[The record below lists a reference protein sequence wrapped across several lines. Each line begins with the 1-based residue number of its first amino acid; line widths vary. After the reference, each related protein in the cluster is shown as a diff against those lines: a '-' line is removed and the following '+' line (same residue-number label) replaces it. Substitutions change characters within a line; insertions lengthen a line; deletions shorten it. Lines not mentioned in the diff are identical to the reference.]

1 MALGFDRFHITV
13 NGAPITSPLADD
25 VIRMVVDTNLHMP
38 GMFEIHIAE
47 NSAPLGMYKW
57 IDSPMFAIG
66 GKVKIAASP
75 QPANNLPPAPAMPQP
90 LISGEITAVEAHFN
104 EGGSAVLVVRGYDP
118 SHRLHRG
125 RKTQTYLMMT
135 DSAIIQQISAA
146 AGLVAQVT
154 PTTVVHEYV
163 LRNNLTDMEFIR
175 QRASRLGYD
184 VSVNDMG
191 ALVVGKS
198 GVPQG
203 PPVTLTWN
211 KDLSSFSPRVTAAN
225 QVGQVSVQGWDPKAK
240 MGING
245 MFGVLPN
252 TEGGVALTLD
262 KTTARTVFG
271 AAAKDVTV
279 DQPVANMGEAVAV
292 AQGIAGRIQDAIVQ
306 ADGVCLG
313 NPGVTAGVPVV
324 IVGVGAKFS
333 GQYLV
338 TSATHVYDESGY
350 TTTFHVDGREPGAL
364 LALLN
369 GHDHEPDVGRA
380 SGVVI
385 GVVTNN
391 NDTLGLGRVKV
402 RFPHL
407 GSAPPVESNWC
418 RVASP
423 MAGPLRGFYAIPE
436 VNDEVLVAFEHG
448 DVNYPYVIGS
458 LWNNVDRPPKPSSA
472 VVVGGKVTQRI
483 FKSPVGHQIILD
495 DTPGA
500 EKITIVDK
508 TMTNSIEIDSKPPG
522 AIKLTVNGDCIVDAK
537 GKVQIKSAAQDV
549 EVNCLNFK
557 VTANANIQMKAN
569 AQMQLEGTAMVNMK
583 NGAGAQVAMSGP
595 TVNVNNGALEV
606 M

>member
-1 MALGFDRFHITV
+1 MALGFDRFYITV
-13 NGAPITSPLADD
+13 NGTPITSPLAED
-25 VIRMVVDTNLHMP
+25 VIRVVVDTNLHMP

-47 NSAPLGMYKW
+47 SSAPLGIYKW
-57 IDSPMFAIG
+57 IDSPIFLIG
-66 GKVKIAASP
+66 SKVKIAASP
-75 QPANNLPPAPAMPQP
+75 QPADDLPPVPAIPRP
-90 LISGEITAVEAHFN
+90 LISGEITALEAHFN
-104 EGGSAVLVVRGYDP
+104 EGGAAVLVVRGYDP

-125 RKTQTYLMMT
+125 RKTETYRMMT
-135 DSAIIQQISAA
+135 DSAIIQQVALA
-146 AGLVAQVT
+146 AGLPAQVT

-175 QRASRLGYD
+175 QRAGRLGYD
-184 VSVNDMG
+184 VSVNDTG
-191 ALVVGKS
+191 VLVVGKG
-198 GVPQG
+198 GVPKG

-211 KDLSSFSPRVTAAN
+211 KDLSSFSPRITAAS
-225 QVGQVSVQGWDPKAK
+225 QVGQVSVQGWDSKTK
-240 MGING
+240 IGING
-245 MFGVLPN
+245 VFGVLPN
-252 TEGGVALTLD
+252 TEGGPTLTMDKVA
-262 KTTARTVFG
+262 ARTAFG
-271 AAAKDVTV
+271 ATAKAVTV
-279 DQPVANMGEAVAV
+279 DEPMANFGEAVAV

-313 NPGVTAGVPVV
+313 NPGVTAGFPVV
-324 IVGVGAKFS
+324 IMGVGAKFS

-338 TSATHVYDESGY
+338 TSATHVYDENGY

-364 LALLN
+364 LTLLN
-369 GHDHEPDVGRA
+369 GHEPDSGRA

-385 GVVTNN
+385 GIVTNN
-391 NDTLGLGRVKV
+391 NDPLGLGRVKV

-423 MAGPLRGFYAIPE
+423 MAGSMRGFYVIPE
-436 VNDEVLVAFEHG
+436 VNDEVLVTFEHG

-458 LWNNVDRPPKPSSA
+458 LWSNVDRPPKPSSA

-537 GKVQIKSAAQDV
+537 GKVQIKSTAQDV

-569 AQMQLEGTAMVNMK
+569 AQMQLEGTAMVNVK

-595 TVNVNNGALEV
+595 AVNVNNGALEV